1 MISGVSLVIEDASAE
16 ETPLTQE
23 DVEQV
28 EAQLRQHTPQENSLR
43 KVVDLPRDLLS
54 RLGLD
59 PDAPPLLPAVAK
71 VLAQRGSAI
80 AAARLAKCIS
90 EGWEAAV
97 NDPNDVA
104 HLSESELYI
113 RAVTLDPTLAL
124 GWNGLASTIRDG
136 LVATVGDEQLTEIE
150 CLQRALQLD
159 PTLYAAWFNLSEV
172 VRELPAGNT
181 VTVGG
186 TSYTAMG
193 CMQKALSFCDT
204 DSDIWL
210 RIAQLHKASSAEDS
224 LDVYG
229 ERFTLRELLKRAIAL
244 APDDSSLWWVLA
256 DFLSEAGG
264 TIVLTPGDEPLNSLQ
279 CLARAAA
286 LQEDD
291 QSVVWGELGDKL
303 RKAHVKVTVA
313 GEVWDSRRCYGRGL
327 EKELNTA
334 GAVPALFHSRCDG
347 VTLLRLGLFD
357 SKQAHTGAFAVGLRA
372 SVRYDEETG
381 RFAVADVITAEDAA
395 NMWAD
400 TVHTVTLVQMPYF
413 PLIPVR
419 NRAAAAR
426 LASKVEGGMQ
436 VVYPPIAG
444 SENFSPQ
451 CDAGVAPTWDE
462 AERWAQSGA
471 RWDERESLWDEPC
484 DEGPPPVTT
493 WD

>member
-1 MISGVSLVIEDASAE
+1 MISGVSPVVEGASSE

-23 DVEQV
+23 DVARI

-59 PDAPPLLPAVAK
+59 CDAPPLLPAVAK
-71 VLAQRGSAI
+71 ILAQRGSAI
-80 AAARLAKCIS
+80 AALRLANCIS
-90 EGWEAAV
+90 QGWKAAA
-97 NDPNDVA
+97 DDLNDVA

-113 RAVTLDPTLAL
+113 RAVTLDPTLAR
-124 GWNGLASTIRDG
+124 GWNGLACTICGDM
-136 LVATVGDEQLTEIE
+136 VATVGDEQLTDVE

-172 VRELPAGNT
+172 VRDHPAVNT
-181 VTVGG
+181 VTVDG
-186 TSYTAMG
+186 TSYTAMA
-193 CMQKALSFCDT
+193 CMQKALSFCDA
-204 DSDIWL
+204 DADIWL
-210 RIAQLHKASSAEDS
+210 GIAQLHKASSAEES
-224 LDVYG
+224 LVVNG
-229 ERFTLRELLKRAIAL
+229 ERFTLRELLTRAVAL
-244 APDDSSLWWVLA
+244 APDDSSLWLTLA

-264 TIVLTPGDEPLNSLQ
+264 TIVPTPGDEPLNSLQ

-334 GAVPALFHSRCDG
+334 AAVPAPSHSRCDAI
-347 VTLLRLGLFD
+347 TLLRLGIFD
-357 SKQAHTGAFAVGLRA
+357 SNRAHTGAFAVGLRA
-372 SVRYDEETG
+372 SVRYDEATG
-381 RFAVADVITAEDAA
+381 QFAVADVITAEDAA
-395 NMWAD
+395 DMWAD
-400 TVHTVTLVQMPYF
+400 TVRTVTLVQMPYF

-419 NRAAAAR
+419 NRAAAAK
-426 LASKVEGGMQ
+426 LAPKVEGGMQ

-451 CDAGVAPTWDE
+451 SDAGVAPTWGEPQWEDDIYDGGSDS
-462 AERWAQSGA
+462 AQAVRNGV
-471 RWDERESLWDEPC
+471 WQ
-484 DEGPPPVTT
+484 
-493 WD
+493 